1 MKSESSSSNIQLTR
15 ISEKLDDVK
24 GTMVQTIDNIME
36 RGQKLELLVDKT
48 DNLESTAFEFN
59 RNARKLRRKM
69 LCKKIKMY
77 SAGMVSLTL
86 FCWFLSS
93 LMCGFDYQR
102 CQ

>member
-24 GTMVQTIDNIME
+24 GTMFQTIDNIME
-36 RGQKLELLVDKT
+36 RGQKLEVLVDKT
-48 DNLESTAFEFN
+48 DNLESTAFEFK
-59 RNARKLRRKM
+59 RNARKLRREM
-69 LCKKIKMY
+69 LCKKIKLY
-77 SAGMVSLTL
+77 SGGVVLVTF

-93 LMCGFDYQR
+93 IICDFDYHR